1 MWCNELERRRRRGW
15 ASDESSLLVFWIETT
30 YEGGLS
36 KYTFPLCLWEDGRGK
51 DQTSRRARPVIL
63 IGNPTWV
70 IVVISAGGAGLNS
83 DWVAGSVWYELLD
96 GQERRLEAVGSP
108 QKRPQRRAQRV
119 PTHTAMRKHEEFM
132 HHLSLALSYC
142 SACPASW
149 LLLRLGVGIGSAK
162 PLTRAARDRAVT
174 CQL

>member
-1 MWCNELERRRRRGW
+1 MSQACW
-15 ASDESSLLVFWIETT
+15 FWIETT

-63 IGNPTWV
+63 IDDPTWV
-70 IVVISAGGAGLNS
+70 IVVISAGGADLNS

-108 QKRPQRRAQRV
+108 QNGHKGELSGSPPTLQREN
-119 PTHTAMRKHEEFM
+119 MR
-132 HHLSLALSYC
+132 SSC
-142 SACPASW
+142 IIC
-149 LLLRLGVGIGSAK
+149 R
-162 PLTRAARDRAVT
+162 
-174 CQL
+174 